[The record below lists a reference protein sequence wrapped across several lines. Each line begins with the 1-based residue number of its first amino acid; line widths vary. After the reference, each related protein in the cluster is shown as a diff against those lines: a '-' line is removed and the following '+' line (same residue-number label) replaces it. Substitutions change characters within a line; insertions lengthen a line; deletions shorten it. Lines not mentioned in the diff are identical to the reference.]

1 MVEFKAPTGK
11 VVEWGVHFWET
22 RESSEEPG
30 PVRRVSALAA
40 DNPIGAT
47 MEHHFI
53 KYEVSVDLY
62 LDNGGWAGVMGR
74 VSNTGSGFGCDP
86 KGYY

>member
-1 MVEFKAPTGK
+1 
-11 VVEWGVHFWET
+11 
-22 RESSEEPG
+22 
-30 PVRRVSALAA
+30 
-40 DNPIGAT
+40 